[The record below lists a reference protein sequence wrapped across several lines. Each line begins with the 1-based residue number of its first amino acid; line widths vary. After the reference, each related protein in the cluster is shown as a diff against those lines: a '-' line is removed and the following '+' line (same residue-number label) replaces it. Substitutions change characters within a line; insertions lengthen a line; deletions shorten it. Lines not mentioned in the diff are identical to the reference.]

1 MRVLSPVTN
10 STLPFVYDVSKSDY
24 QKLNH
29 SFLYKI
35 HVTDVYS
42 TLANKYTFAIRP
54 RVCPAGFS
62 FKDTKCVCD
71 STIAGVLRYLFDSI
85 TSSFQAWVLIFDL
98 FICTLFVVLLIL
110 ILKKTDRQ

>member
-42 TLANKYTFAIRP
+42 TLANKFTFAIRP
-54 RVCPAGFS
+54 RVCRAGFS

-71 STIAGVLRYLFDSI
+71 STIAGVLRYLFDS
-85 TSSFQAWVLIFDL
+85 VLIFDL
-98 FICTLFVVLLIL
+98 FICTHFFVLLIL